1 MKIKPFVFF
10 IIILMVTSCGFSPI
24 YDSQN
29 KINYKIVVIEIKG
42 DRYLN
47 NIINNEIKSISNSN
61 SEKVI
66 KLKLNTIYEKTII
79 SKDSKGTASEY
90 EIKVKSMFAIENFN
104 NKILVFDES
113 QILKNTSNI
122 FQQKNYENTIK
133 ANFASSIVRKLKLSL
148 VDIR

>member
-148 VDIR
+148 VNIR

>member
-47 NIINNEIKSISNSN
+47 NIIKNEIKSISNLN